1 MRVFLKFHNN
11 GIINRS
17 TNATIIVVVP
27 KKSQRIKI
35 SDFRPIRLVISLHK
49 IIAKVLSGWSRR
61 VLHET
66 ISISEGAFVEWRQ
79 ILDVVLITSEEVD
92 EKRRPG
98 EEGVVFKIDF
108 KKAYDHVYWGFLDHV
123 LERKCFSTRWRS
135 WIRG

>member
-49 IIAKVLSGWSRR
+49 IIAKVLSG
-61 VLHET
+61 
-66 ISISEGAFVEWRQ
+66 
-79 ILDVVLITSEEVD
+79 
-92 EKRRPG
+92 
-98 EEGVVFKIDF
+98 
-108 KKAYDHVYWGFLDHV
+108 
-123 LERKCFSTRWRS
+123 
-135 WIRG
+135 